1 MTLYYDYESWA
12 FMMLWP
18 VFHNVSVKIRHV
30 YAHQKLLWRL
40 LCFASLFPRN
50 YVWYFPKDFSS
61 SSSENVKV
69 SWLLWNHHHPSFN
82 EKGSSQKGPPM
93 ENPIFFFEL
102 GNNFLV
108 KICTKYPFS
117 KRAILH
123 FGALCNFLSIKWI
136 WMKMSNCNF
145 LMFWRQNLTLCSKIQ
160 ILEALF
166 ARKPASK
173 IEFWNSPSS
182 VYEMQNSVWT

>member
-93 ENPIFFFEL
+93 ENPIFFSEL
-102 GNNFLV
+102 RNNFLV
-108 KICTKYPFS
+108 KICTKSSFS

-123 FGALCNFLSIKWI
+123 TGALCNFLSIKWI
-136 WMKMSNCNF
+136 WMKLSNCNF
-145 LMFWRQNLTLCSKIQ
+145 FNVLKAKS
-160 ILEALF
+160 
-166 ARKPASK
+166 
-173 IEFWNSPSS
+173 
-182 VYEMQNSVWT
+182 